1 MRTSKGL
8 LYTKKC
14 IKQEIKEFIVSAKT
28 IMVVS
33 TEIDEV
39 FAEVFNG
46 SGIETKIFHC
56 EDETFP
62 NISVVMINNKEALI
76 VFGKLTIEPQ
86 NQYVFL
92 EKIEDKELKSL
103 LLDLK
108 ILFSLDCKFEG

>member
-1 MRTSKGL
+1 MKVCKGL

-14 IKQEIKEFIVSAKT
+14 IKQEIERFIIGAKT

-33 TEIDEV
+33 TEIDNA
-39 FAEVFNG
+39 FAEVFNE
-46 SGIETKIFHC
+46 SEIETKIFHC

-62 NISVVMINNKEALI
+62 DISVVMINSEEALI

-92 EKIEDKELKSL
+92 EKIEGKELKSL

-108 ILFSLDCKFEG
+108 ILFSLDCNFEG